1 MHQCGDTVLGSV
13 SGSLC
18 GREDQEQASVFPLR
32 VALFLHDDAEGKQRC
47 TTGKEGAR
55 KSAGVFLCLPV
66 HRRTK
71 ALIQLLGAMNCGGR
85 LDCRTAL
92 KAWRSMGSQASRLY
106 KNQLLQCSGQGKLV
120 GNTIEVGM

>member
-18 GREDQEQASVFPLR
+18 GREDQKQASVFPLR

-66 HRRTK
+66 SNEGT
-71 ALIQLLGAMNCGGR
+71 
-85 LDCRTAL
+85 
-92 KAWRSMGSQASRLY
+92 GSAAGCYELWW
-106 KNQLLQCSGQGKLV
+106 KIGL
-120 GNTIEVGM
+120 